1 MGEMCQ
7 WGNSSSTRKP
17 WAGYQMG
24 LAPNL
29 NERSYFLMSAIR
41 LETDDMPIEH
51 ILGHIGN
58 EVMQWTIAQLSPK
71 APNEW
76 IACTKW
82 FRPIFHILALM
93 ALAVEAP

>member
-1 MGEMCQ
+1 
-7 WGNSSSTRKP
+7 
-17 WAGYQMG
+17 MG

-76 IACTKW
+76 TQIEHNMCIE
-82 FRPIFHILALM
+82 RPSPVHDLKLP
-93 ALAVEAP
+93 APSDLGLSSTSWR